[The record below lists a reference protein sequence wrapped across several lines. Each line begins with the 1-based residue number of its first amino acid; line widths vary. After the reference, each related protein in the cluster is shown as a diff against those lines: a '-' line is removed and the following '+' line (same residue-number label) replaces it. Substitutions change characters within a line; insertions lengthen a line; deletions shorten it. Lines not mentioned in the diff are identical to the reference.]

1 MSTRTY
7 QKLWLNYILPY
18 VGWTLVRQRGNKL
31 PPTKGSLS
39 SLIKTHRH
47 IL

>member
-18 VGWTLVRQRGNKL
+18 VGWTLVRQRGYKL
-31 PPTKGSLS
+31 PPTADLT
-39 SLIKTHRH
+39 IFPEQNA
-47 IL
+47 